1 MQKSIIWTRVALTLA
16 LSASACASADD
27 VENRPSATVESTSQA
42 LQKVQDVRPTVDHEA
57 AFQESQRLRLTRQ
70 EHYHAALVEQLGL
83 AQGEAQRVLAL
94 LRASAEAQQRMV
106 AYMRK
111 NRKATREQLVKE
123 FSNNPEFREG
133 LAADTNEKIA
143 ALLGPSG
150 YAKYSDLRGT
160 KREWYV
166 PVR

>member
-1 MQKSIIWTRVALTLA
+1 MQRSIIRTRVALTLA
-16 LSASACASADD
+16 LSVSGCASADD
-27 VENRPSATVESTSQA
+27 IEARPSATIKSTSQA
-42 LQKVQDVRPTVDHEA
+42 LQEVRPTVDHEA
-57 AFQESQRLRLTRQ
+57 AFQESQRLRLSRQ

-83 AQGEAQRVLAL
+83 AQGEAQRMLAL

-111 NRKATREQLVKE
+111 NRKAGREQLVNE
-123 FSNNPEFREG
+123 FSNNPQFREG
-133 LAADTNEKIA
+133 LATDANEKIA
-143 ALLGPSG
+143 ALLGASG
-150 YAKYSDLRGT
+150 FAKYMDLRET